1 MASRGKDRHGAK
13 QMLISVWKKIP
24 KQAMWALLVLSAGLL
39 FFLPKKGSESAP
51 QQTMDFAFSL
61 DAEEKRIEAALS
73 RIEGAGNVTVVLSLE
88 ASEEREYARNL
99 DSDRQSDEDSARR
112 EERSEVA
119 RVGEE
124 ALTVKIAYPRYRG
137 ALIVTEGS
145 GSSMKL
151 AITQAVA
158 ALTGLST
165 DRITVVTGR

>member
-1 MASRGKDRHGAK
+1 
-13 QMLISVWKKIP
+13 MLVSVWKKIP
-24 KQAMWALLVLSAGLL
+24 KQAMWALLALSAGLL
-39 FFLPKKGSESAP
+39 LFLPKRSAEATA
-51 QQTMDFAFSL
+51 QQAREFAFSL
-61 DAEEKRIEAALS
+61 DEEEKRIEAALS
-73 RIEGAGNVTVVLSLE
+73 RIEGAGKVTVVLSLE
-88 ASEEREYARNL
+88 ASEEREYARNM

-119 RVGEE
+119 RVGDE

-145 GSSMKL
+145 GSALKL
-151 AITQAVA
+151 ALTQAVA

>member
-1 MASRGKDRHGAK
+1 
-13 QMLISVWKKIP
+13 MLISVWKKIP
-24 KQAMWALLVLSAGLL
+24 KQTLWILLALGAGLL
-39 FFLPKKGSESAP
+39 ILLPRRSVSAADAL
-51 QQTMDFAFSL
+51 QTGGFNFSL
-61 DAEEKRIEAALS
+61 EAEEKRMEEALS
-73 RIEGAGNVTVVLSLE
+73 RIEGAGRVTVLLSLE

-119 RVGEE
+119 RVGDE

-145 GSSMKL
+145 GSALKL
-151 AITQAVA
+151 ALTQAVA

>member
-1 MASRGKDRHGAK
+1 M
-13 QMLISVWKKIP
+13 MLVSVWKKIP
-24 KQAMWALLVLSAGLL
+24 KQAMWALLILSAGLL
-39 FFLPKKGSESAP
+39 LLLPKRSSEGTG
-51 QQTMDFAFSL
+51 QQAREFDYSL

-73 RIEGAGNVTVVLSLE
+73 RIEGAGKVTVVLSLE
-88 ASEEREYARNL
+88 ASEEREYARNM

-119 RVGEE
+119 RVGDE

-145 GSSMKL
+145 GSALKL
-151 AITQAVA
+151 ALTQAVA